1 MAAIDQKLHEK
12 IAAGLAS
19 SSVSP
24 AVLGMLMARES
35 LYVNESFIQYFIGY
49 IDYMASTTLIPIH
62 LKDLHE
68 TCKIIRDSLV
78 ELGLTGDTRYSDSVT
93 EYLAV

>member
-12 IAAGLAS
+12 IVAGLSNNA
-19 SSVSP
+19 VSP

-35 LYVNESFIQYFIGY
+35 LYVNESFLQYFIGY
-49 IDYMASTTLIPIH
+49 IDYMASTTLIPVH

-68 TCKIIRDSLV
+68 TCKVIKDSLV